1 MCAAN
6 VYIIALHRNQ
16 QNIDKMQMQM
26 QIYMVMPHV
35 HIYGEIDI

>member
-16 QNIDKMQMQM
+16 QNIEKMQM